1 MVSKSVVRYA
11 IISPK
16 KVWRVAREIQGMSY
30 KGAMEILREITPK
43 AARVLE
49 KGLKSAFYNALQK
62 DSNLSEED
70 LYLNQVFVTKGPSY
84 KRVSPRAQGRADVVK
99 KRTSHVNVVLATKG
113 EN

>member
-30 KGAMEILREITPK
+30 KGAMEILREITPR

-70 LYLNQVFVTKGPSY
+70 
-84 KRVSPRAQGRADVVK
+84 QGRADVVK